1 MNFSGKRQPSSG
13 ESHSGLPGL
22 ISQETGSKSSFFTRA
37 ALDFPFCPEQN
48 VLDTAACLPLKTQ
61 LSFPLGH
68 LQSEHIPQRK
78 LTARCLNCQM
88 AVCVYRTPTPLVR
101 FQLQPRWREKLFFL
115 KHTLG
120 ADLQLWTARQGTQW
134 CGETCGKG
142 LVSSLRRLQSE
153 ERKANFKRFWWW
165 LSRKLFSSK

>member
-22 ISQETGSKSSFFTRA
+22 ISQETGSKSSLFTRE

-88 AVCVYRTPTPLVR
+88 AVCVYRTPTPLVC
-101 FQLQPRWREKLFFL
+101 FQLQPRSREKLFFL
-115 KHTLG
+115 KHTL
-120 ADLQLWTARQGTQW
+120 REICS
-134 CGETCGKG
+134 CGLHERGCNGVGKHVGKG
-142 LVSSLRRLQSE
+142 SNPVLG
-153 ERKANFKRFWWW
+153 F
-165 LSRKLFSSK
+165 